1 MEKNRSVERHPRE
14 RGQALIV
21 AVLAF
26 GVLIGMVAMTIDVG
40 MLFHG
45 RRQSQNSAD
54 AMALAGVAELPNNP
68 DLAVQRARDW
78 GAHNGVPSSEVKKIE
93 VRTTSYP
100 NDTLYVQ
107 LEGDFNWLFARVLGN
122 TTSKVGAEAAARI
135 GTLAGGHNMMPWGLL
150 RGETNCLG
158 DRKSVV

>member
-26 GVLIGMVAMTIDVG
+26 GVLIGMVAMTVDVG

-68 DLAVQRARDW
+68 DLAVQRARD
-78 GAHNGVPSSEVKKIE
+78 
-93 VRTTSYP
+93 
-100 NDTLYVQ
+100 
-107 LEGDFNWLFARVLGN
+107 
-122 TTSKVGAEAAARI
+122 
-135 GTLAGGHNMMPWGLL
+135 
-150 RGETNCLG
+150 
-158 DRKSVV
+158 